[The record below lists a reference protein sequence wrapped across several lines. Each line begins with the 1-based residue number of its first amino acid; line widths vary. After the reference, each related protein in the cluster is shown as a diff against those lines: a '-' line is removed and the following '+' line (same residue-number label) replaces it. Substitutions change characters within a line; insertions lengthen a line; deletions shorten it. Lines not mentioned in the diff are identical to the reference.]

1 MKLKTRIL
9 LFVFMLG
16 MILFILGIGNT
27 LLLFKGKTVDLTD
40 PVSSFSE
47 KALCQ
52 GKIDFVIGPFATLE
66 ETRKRYGVT
75 TSKTETDFFIVSN
88 MEEGSAFVVFSTANT
103 AMRQKLTDASK
114 KWQNY
119 LEKGDF
125 DAEVPNISIEFAG
138 KLAKQYSD
146 DDFDEYYSD
155 VKGYL
160 GLSASD
166 CAKMR
171 IMDGKLSSAYPITTA
186 VGGIIGLG
194 AAAIFIAGFVKERK
208 QQKADELW

>member
-27 LLLFKGKTVDLTD
+27 LLLFKGKTVDMTD
-40 PVSSFSE
+40 PVSSFS
-47 KALCQ
+47 KTALCQ
-52 GKIDFVIGPFATLE
+52 GEIDFVIGPFATLE
-66 ETRKRYGVT
+66 ETQKRYGVT

-88 MEEGSAFVVFSTANT
+88 LEEGTAFAVFSTANT
-103 AMRQKLTDASK
+103 EMRRKLTSASE
-114 KWQNY
+114 KWEKY

-125 DAEVPNISIEFAG
+125 DAEAPNVKIEFAG
-138 KLAKQYSD
+138 KLAKQYND
-146 DDFDEYYSD
+146 DDFEEYYND
-155 VKGYL
+155 VKNYL

-166 CAKMR
+166 CGKLR
-171 IMDGKLSSAYPITTA
+171 IVDGKLSSVYPITTA
-186 VGGIIGLG
+186 VGGIVALG